1 MHGPSGHPSRS
12 RIRSS
17 LPRTVRRRLGVR
29 WRPALVALAGI
40 VVLASAC
47 EVGVGV
53 DIEVAENGSG
63 TVSVGASLDRA
74 AAEVLGD
81 LAGQI
86 SLEDLAAAGWD
97 VSGPAR
103 EADNR
108 VWLRA
113 SKAFGSAEQLPA
125 VLEEIA
131 GPGVFSGFQLRRRAE
146 FAEQTWEVA
155 GQVDPA
161 AAIPELLDTLAFNSG
176 LQERIRRAVAEAGGE
191 SLTDGLTVRLSID
204 LPGELRS
211 GGDVYTWAGLT
222 GDSAPSTVQVAAKA
236 ENTTAKTLRL
246 VGLAAAALFVLAV
259 LLNLLGWW
267 YIRRYRKR
275 NTKALLATAG
285 GEAVPTVT
293 GGGAVFDDAHG
304 GDEGS
309 TAAGAAADV
318 GAYDEFWG
326 EAPAGAYGGK
336 PADPAARGA
345 FTPPDAGAT
354 PLGAY
359 PEDDDLAGLSD
370 AEYDDLSSLD
380 LSDAAA
386 TPADWTASQASTPGE
401 PEAAQPEPA
410 EADARAQPEPA
421 EADARA
427 QPEPAEAD
435 ARAQPELAG
444 GAEAAQPEP
453 AEADARAQPEL
464 AGGAEAAQP
473 EPAEADA
480 RAQPELAGG
489 AEAAQPEPAEA
500 DARAQPELAGAQPAT
515 LDQPA
520 SQPPAWE
527 ASEATLPE
535 PAEGAEPESPAPG
548 PPEEAAAADH
558 ADEQVEE
565 PATAPQETADEL
577 FTEPGTEELATSPQE
592 TADEFADEPG
602 AEPPEPTGRPLDE
615 PAAAPP
621 EPGDDVSY
629 ESVAEIAAAPP
640 APTGRPARTLQLV
653 VIGAWGVLFQPADPV
668 DELLIPFVHR
678 AGSTATADDI
688 REAHR
693 LATLARLS
701 TDKLWEACGLP
712 GEPTWSHGP
721 YAGQM
726 TVSAGAADFIRMW
739 LRRGVGVAC
748 VTNDVSEWSWR
759 LRQWTGFEVVTPW
772 VISSDI
778 GIRKPDPGM
787 FEMLRRATDVAFANC
802 LVIDCDRRTLDAAR
816 SLGMSTALYG
826 TSPAGQPTTETSHPA
841 VGDFTTL
848 LRRG

>member
-17 LPRTVRRRLGVR
+17 LPRTVRQRLGVR

-53 DIEVAENGSG
+53 DIDVAENGSG
-63 TVSVGASLDRA
+63 TVSVGVSLDRA

-161 AAIPELLDTLAFNSG
+161 AAIPELLDTLAFNAG

-191 SLTDGLTVRLSID
+191 SLTDGLTMRLSID

-222 GDSAPSTVQVAAKA
+222 GDPVPSTVQVAAKA

-285 GEAVPTVT
+285 GEAVPVEA
-293 GGGAVFDDAHG
+293 GGGAVFDDTRG

-309 TAAGAAADV
+309 ATAGAAADV
-318 GAYDEFWG
+318 GAYDVFLDG
-326 EAPAGAYGGK
+326 APAGAYGGE
-336 PADPAARGA
+336 PADPAALGA
-345 FTPPDAGAT
+345 FTPPDAGAAV
-354 PLGAY
+354 LGAY

-401 PEAAQPEPA
+401 PEAAQTEPA
-410 EADARAQPEPA
+410 EADARAQTEPA
-421 EADARA
+421 EADAWA
-427 QPEPAEAD
+427 QPETDGRRD
-435 ARAQPELAG
+435 A
-444 GAEAAQPEP
+444 
-453 AEADARAQPEL
+453 
-464 AGGAEAAQP
+464 
-473 EPAEADA
+473 
-480 RAQPELAGG
+480 
-489 AEAAQPEPAEA
+489 
-500 DARAQPELAGAQPAT
+500 T
-515 LDQPA
+515 
-520 SQPPAWE
+520 
-527 ASEATLPE
+527 
-535 PAEGAEPESPAPG
+535 
-548 PPEEAAAADH
+548 
-558 ADEQVEE
+558 
-565 PATAPQETADEL
+565 
-577 FTEPGTEELATSPQE
+577 
-592 TADEFADEPG
+592 
-602 AEPPEPTGRPLDE
+602 
-615 PAAAPP
+615 
-621 EPGDDVSY
+621 
-629 ESVAEIAAAPP
+629 
-640 APTGRPARTLQLV
+640 
-653 VIGAWGVLFQPADPV
+653 
-668 DELLIPFVHR
+668 
-678 AGSTATADDI
+678 
-688 REAHR
+688 
-693 LATLARLS
+693 
-701 TDKLWEACGLP
+701 
-712 GEPTWSHGP
+712 
-721 YAGQM
+721 
-726 TVSAGAADFIRMW
+726 
-739 LRRGVGVAC
+739 GVGGRAACHLGPAGVAVAC
-748 VTNDVSEWSWR
+748 VGS
-759 LRQWTGFEVVTPW
+759 LRGNSSGAGRGSRTGIARPR
-772 VISSDI
+772 SS
-778 GIRKPDPGM
+778 
-787 FEMLRRATDVAFANC
+787 
-802 LVIDCDRRTLDAAR
+802 
-816 SLGMSTALYG
+816 
-826 TSPAGQPTTETSHPA
+826 
-841 VGDFTTL
+841 
-848 LRRG
+848 

>member
-53 DIEVAENGSG
+53 DIDVAENGSG
-63 TVSVGASLDRA
+63 TVSVGVSLDRA

-81 LAGQI
+81 PARQI

-113 SKAFGSAEQLPA
+113 SKAFGSTEQLPA

-131 GPGVFSGFQLRRRAE
+131 GPGVFSSFQLRRRAE

-211 GGDVYTWAGLT
+211 GGDVYTWAGLI
-222 GDSAPSTVQVAAKA
+222 GDSAPSTVRVAAKA

-267 YIRRYRKR
+267 YIRRHRKR

-285 GEAVPTVT
+285 GEAVPAVT
-293 GGGAVFDDAHG
+293 GGGALFDDAHG

-309 TAAGAAADV
+309 ATAGAAADV
-318 GAYDEFWG
+318 GAYDVFLDG
-326 EAPAGAYGGK
+326 APAGAYGGE
-336 PADPAARGA
+336 PADPAALGA
-345 FTPPDAGAT
+345 FTPPDAGAA

-401 PEAAQPEPA
+401 PEAAQPELA

-421 EADARA
+421 EAGAW
-427 QPEPAEAD
+427 
-435 ARAQPELAG
+435 AQPELAD

-453 AEADARAQPEL
+453 AEAGAWAQPEF

-473 EPAEADA
+473 EPTEADA
-480 RAQPELAGG
+480 W
-489 AEAAQPEPAEA
+489 
-500 DARAQPELAGAQPAT
+500 AQPELAGAQPAT
-515 LDQPA
+515 LDQPVLQ
-520 SQPPAWE
+520 SPARE

-577 FTEPGTEELATSPQE
+577 FTEPGTEELATAPQE
-592 TADEFADEPG
+592 TTDELFTEPGTEELATAPQETTDEFADEPG
-602 AEPPEPTGRPLDE
+602 AEPPEPTGQPLDE

-621 EPGDDVSY
+621 EPGDEVSD
-629 ESVAEIAAAPP
+629 ESVAEFAAAPP

-693 LATLARLS
+693 LATLARLN

-712 GEPTWSHGP
+712 GEPNWSHGP

-759 LRQWTGFEVVTPW
+759 LRQWTGFEEVTPW

-778 GIRKPDPGM
+778 GIRKPDPGV
-787 FEMLRRATDVAFANC
+787 FEMLRRAADVAFANC

-841 VGDFTTL
+841 VGDFSTL

>member
-81 LAGQI
+81 PAGQI

-113 SKAFGSAEQLPA
+113 SKAFGSTEQLPA

-267 YIRRYRKR
+267 YIRRHRKR

-293 GGGAVFDDAHG
+293 GGGALFDDAHG

-309 TAAGAAADV
+309 ATAGAAADV
-318 GAYDEFWG
+318 GAYDVFLDG
-326 EAPAGAYGGK
+326 APAGAYGGE
-336 PADPAARGA
+336 PADPAALGA
-345 FTPPDAGAT
+345 FTPPDAGAA

-401 PEAAQPEPA
+401 PEAAQTELA
-410 EADARAQPEPA
+410 EADAW
-421 EADARA
+421 
-427 QPEPAEAD
+427 
-435 ARAQPELAG
+435 AQPELAD

-453 AEADARAQPEL
+453 AEADAW
-464 AGGAEAAQP
+464 
-473 EPAEADA
+473 
-480 RAQPELAGG
+480 AQPELAGG

-515 LDQPA
+515 LDQPVLQ
-520 SQPPAWE
+520 SPARE

-535 PAEGAEPESPAPG
+535 PAEGAGPESPAPG

-565 PATAPQETADEL
+565 LATAPQETADEPADEPGAEELATGPQETADEL
-577 FTEPGTEELATSPQE
+577 FTEPGTEELATAPQE
-592 TADEFADEPG
+592 TADEPADEPG
-602 AEPPEPTGRPLDE
+602 TEPPEPTGQPLDE
-615 PAAAPP
+615 PADAPP
-621 EPGDDVSY
+621 EPGDEVSD
-629 ESVAEIAAAPP
+629 ESVTEFAAASP

-712 GEPTWSHGP
+712 GEPNWSHGP

-759 LRQWTGFEVVTPW
+759 LRQWTGFEEVTPW

-778 GIRKPDPGM
+778 GIRKPDPGV
-787 FEMLRRATDVAFANC
+787 FEMLRRAADVAFANC

-826 TSPAGQPTTETSHPA
+826 TSAAGQPTTETSHPA
-841 VGDFTTL
+841 VGDFTNL